1 MRNINL
7 ISWKEAELINSL
19 LNRTIIRYS
28 SSIQQCCLPLPLP
41 LLAYLPLFLTKS
53 QFNLN
58 QVNYFV
64 LKTIRKNNRNDILT
78 LTISK
83 TTITVQNMN
92 VQMSWVQVN
101 HLRMRI
107 NHSCKHHNAKKQWR
121 RKRKRRWIVLKNK
134 IMKKLTLVTMNQL
147 VKVRVILA

>member
-1 MRNINL
+1 M
-7 ISWKEAELINSL
+7 SWKETELINSL
-19 LNRTIIRYS
+19 LNRTIIRCN
-28 SSIQQCCLPLPLP
+28 SSIQQCCLPLPRP
-41 LLAYLPLFLTKS
+41 PQAYLPLFLTKPR
-53 QFNLN
+53 FNLN
-58 QVNYFV
+58 QVNYFI

-92 VQMSWVQVN
+92 IKMSWVKAN

-121 RKRKRRWIVLKNK
+121 WRRKTRWIVLKNK
-134 IMKKLTLVTMNQL
+134 IMKKLTLATMNQL

>member
-19 LNRTIIRYS
+19 LNRTIIRCN
-28 SSIQQCCLPLPLP
+28 SSIQQCCLLLPLP
-41 LLAYLPLFLTKS
+41 LLAYLPLFLTKPR
-53 QFNLN
+53 FNLN

-92 VQMSWVQVN
+92 AKMSWVQVN
-101 HLRMRI
+101 HLRLCI

-121 RKRKRRWIVLKNK
+121 RWRKTRWIVLKNK
-134 IMKKLTLVTMNQL
+134 IMKKL
-147 VKVRVILA
+147 I